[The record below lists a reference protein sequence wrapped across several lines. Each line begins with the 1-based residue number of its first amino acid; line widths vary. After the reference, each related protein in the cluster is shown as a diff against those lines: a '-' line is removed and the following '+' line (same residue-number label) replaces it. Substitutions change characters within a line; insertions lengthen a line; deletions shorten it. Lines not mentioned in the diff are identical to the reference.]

1 MLGWTILFSGL
12 TAINA
17 LLAAALGPEAPCWA
31 ARYAGLVCG
40 SLGLASLG
48 GVIVGKAVRNSLR

>member
-17 LLAAALGPEAPCWA
+17 LLAAALGPDAPSWA

-40 SLGLASLG
+40 SLVLVSLA
-48 GVIVGKAVRNSLR
+48 GVIVGNAVRNSLR

>member
-12 TAINA
+12 TAISVI
-17 LLAAALGPEAPCWA
+17 LAAALGPDTPCWA

-40 SLGLASLG
+40 SLVIMSLA
-48 GVIVGKAVRNSLR
+48 GVILGNAIRNSLR